1 MSAPPRGTAS
11 QYSKGVSALGG
22 AFSRLGSGI
31 AGRPRE
37 VRWALAGVG
46 LLGALLLIVSE
57 FATVTHVKVITVVL
71 PHSERTGFDQNSGA
85 MLILGLVALPMLYGA
100 ARAGSRPAM
109 LAVGVLGLIAF
120 LIAILGDLP
129 DVTQAGLIFRERYED
144 AKAEPQFGFYLE
156 VAGAV
161 LLFLSAGLM
170 FLAGVSNAPAGRERV
185 EPAGDELA
193 TPDA

>member
-37 VRWALAGVG
+37 VRWALAAVG

-57 FATVTHVKVITVVL
+57 FTTVTHVKVITVVL

-144 AKAEPQFGFYLE
+144 AKAEPQL
-156 VAGAV
+156 
-161 LLFLSAGLM
+161 
-170 FLAGVSNAPAGRERV
+170 
-185 EPAGDELA
+185 
-193 TPDA
+193 

>member
-11 QYSKGVSALGG
+11 QYSKGNSGLGRV
-22 AFSRLGSGI
+22 FSRVGSGI
-31 AGRPRE
+31 AGRPRA

-46 LLGALLLIVSE
+46 FVGAALLILSE
-57 FATVTHVKVITVVL
+57 FATVTHVEVITVVL
-71 PHSERTGFDQNSGA
+71 PNSARTGFDQNSGA

-109 LAVGVLGLIAF
+109 LAVAVIGLIAF

-129 DVTQAGLIFRERYED
+129 DVTQAGLIFRQRYED
-144 AKAEPQFGFYLE
+144 AKAQPQIGFYFE

-170 FLAGVSNAPAGRERV
+170 FLSGMSETPARDR
-185 EPAGDELA
+185 A
-193 TPDA
+193 PDADA

>member
-37 VRWALAGVG
+37 VRWALAAVG

-57 FATVTHVKVITVVL
+57 FTTVTHVKVITVVL

-144 AKAEPQFGFYLE
+144 AKAEPQLGFYLE

-170 FLAGVSNAPAGRERV
+170 FLSGVSKAPTGESGSSRQPTR
-185 EPAGDELA
+185 
-193 TPDA
+193 PDA